1 MAAQLT
7 FEYDVL
13 GDVMYIE
20 KCRPY
25 ASQESDDLECG
36 VVARLHPA
44 TEEIESLEIIFYS
57 TRILRRN
64 PVQLEIPVAAGRI
77 FDQPAAAEF
86 DCLAQT
92 RIHLAH
98 HPAGCPNHRAVYPP
112 AVGNHIG
119 SRTGN
124 AGSSSGAGLTLPVL
138 ATPVLSDTI
147 PPGARAPNQPI
158 ARPQG
163 AASKEHTAMEGKVQ
177 LEITYCVP

>member
-7 FEYDVL
+7 FQYDVL

-25 ASQESDDLECG
+25 PSQESDDLECG

-44 TEEIESLEIIFYS
+44 TEEIESLEIIFYA

-86 DCLAQT
+86 DCLAQPGSPWLT
-92 RIHLAH
+92 IPPDAEITELYIPGWVETA
-98 HPAGCPNHRAVYPP
+98 AETP
-112 AVGNHIG
+112 AVG
-119 SRTGN
+119 
-124 AGSSSGAGLTLPVL
+124 AGVL
-138 ATPVLSDTI
+138 
-147 PPGARAPNQPI
+147 Q
-158 ARPQG
+158 
-163 AASKEHTAMEGKVQ
+163 
-177 LEITYCVP
+177 

>member
-1 MAAQLT
+1 MATQLT

-64 PVQLEIPVAAGRI
+64 PVQLEIPVTAGRI
-77 FDQPAAAEF
+77 FDQPAAPEF
-86 DCLAQT
+86 DCLA
-92 RIHLAH
+92 L
-98 HPAGCPNHRAVYPP
+98 P
-112 AVGNHIG
+112 G
-119 SRTGN
+119 SPW
-124 AGSSSGAGLTLPVL
+124 L
-138 ATPVLSDTI
+138 TI
-147 PPGARAPNQPI
+147 PPDAQITELYIPLRSEAATETPAP
-158 ARPQG
+158 
-163 AASKEHTAMEGKVQ
+163 AATLA
-177 LEITYCVP
+177 